1 MVLTSA
7 WIAVMVVGGTWWVRR
22 DIAAYARFQT
32 QSDTIERQNL
42 YRRWLV
48 ESFVVLVGASVVS
61 LWLAHALWPF
71 EGFPSAFAPASRLL
85 QSDEEISSDRWLPI
99 AIGLFFGIMLSVA
112 IQWWRLKKS
121 LSPQAGP
128 DQALIPRNRREAL
141 LALLLSLNAGF
152 GEELFF
158 RLALP
163 LLLFQVTGSLAVSFP
178 LSVLAFGLAHA
189 HYGWKGV
196 LATTAGGALLTFYY
210 LHHGSL
216 LRVMIAHAV
225 IDIVAFFIRPAIAD
239 WFISRKAPRWAIAA
253 S

>member
-1 MVLTSA
+1 MVLTSI
-7 WIAVMVVGGTWWVRR
+7 WIVVMIVGGTWWVRR

-32 QSDTIERQNL
+32 QSDTIERQNF

-48 ESFVVLVGASVVS
+48 ESFVVLVGAAMIC
-61 LWLAHALWPF
+61 LWLTHALWPF
-71 EGFPSAFAPASRLL
+71 DGFPSTFAPPNRLL
-85 QSDEEISSDRWLPI
+85 QSDKGISSDQWLPI
-99 AIGLFFGIMLSVA
+99 AIGLFFGVMLSVA
-112 IQWWRLKKS
+112 IQWRRFKKS
-121 LSPQAGP
+121 LSPQAGL
-128 DQALIPRNRREAL
+128 DQALVPRNRREAM

-152 GEELFF
+152 SEELFF

-163 LLLFQVTGSLAVSFP
+163 LLLFQVTGSLTVSFA

-196 LATTAGGALLTFYY
+196 LATAAGGALLTFYY

-225 IDIVAFFIRPAIAD
+225 IDIVAFFIRPAIAE
-239 WFISRKAPRWAIAA
+239 WFSSRTAPRWAVAN

>member
-1 MVLTSA
+1 VLTLA
-7 WIAVMVVGGTWWVRR
+7 WIAVMLVGGAWWVRR
-22 DIAAYARFQT
+22 DVAAYARFQT
-32 QSDTIERQNL
+32 QTDTIERQQL
-42 YRRWLV
+42 YCRWLV

-71 EGFPSAFAPASRLL
+71 DGSPAAFEPASRLL
-85 QSDEEISSDRWLPI
+85 QSDEEISNDQWLPMALGLSFGI
-99 AIGLFFGIMLSVA
+99 AISIA
-112 IQWWRLKKS
+112 IQWRRLQRS
-121 LSPQAGP
+121 LSPRGRP

-152 GEELFF
+152 SEELFF

-163 LLLFQVTGSLAVSFP
+163 LLLFQVTGSL
-178 LSVLAFGLAHA
+178 SVLGFGLAHA

-196 LATTAGGALLTFYY
+196 LATTAAGALLTAYY

-225 IDIVAFFIRPAIAD
+225 IDILAFFIRPAIVD
-239 WFISRKAPRWAIAA
+239 WVTLRKAPQWAVA
-253 S
+253 SS